1 MTTAVSICSNA
12 LLMLGDNPISSFD
25 ESTDR
30 ARLASNLWPTA
41 RDYVLRSHPWNCATK
56 RVVLAPEAEVPAF
69 DWTAQFLLPGD
80 TLRVMSVGERGER
93 PPYKVESGKIL
104 MNATVCKLLY
114 IWRNENPGT
123 WDSMLVW
130 GMTVA
135 MRSIFSYGIAQSA
148 TLEQVIDQ
156 ALREVLKKARAT
168 DGQEDEAEALD
179 HSPLYEARF
188 IGSSN
193 WG

>member
-25 ESTDR
+25 ESNDR

-56 RVVLAPEAEVPAF
+56 RVVLSPETTTPAF
-69 DWTAQFLLPGD
+69 DWTQQFLLPGD
-80 TLRVMSVGERGER
+80 CLRVLSVGLDGER
-93 PPYKVESGKIL
+93 PSYKVEGGKIL
-104 MNATVCKLLY
+104 MDDTICRLRY
-114 IWRNENPGT
+114 IWRNETPAS

-130 GMTVA
+130 GMTVS
-135 MRSIFSYGIAQSA
+135 MRAIFAYGIAQSA

-156 ALREVLKKARAT
+156 ALREVLRKARAT
-168 DGQEDEAEALD
+168 DGQEDEADALD

-188 IGSSN
+188 IGRA
-193 WG
+193 W